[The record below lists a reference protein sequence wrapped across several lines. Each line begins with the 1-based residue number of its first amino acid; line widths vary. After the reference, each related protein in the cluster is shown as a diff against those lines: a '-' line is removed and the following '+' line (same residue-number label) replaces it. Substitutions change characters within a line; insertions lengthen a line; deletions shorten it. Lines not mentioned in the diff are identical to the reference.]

1 MNQSQSLACLKRNK
15 GNFTFLF
22 IHSITHYLFSE
33 YHNVLLI
40 HGDKSNKQEIRNL
53 AEHIIEKNRLIQCLT
68 VDLRGLTLLFTFI
81 H

>member
-1 MNQSQSLACLKRNK
+1 M
-15 GNFTFLF
+15 FV
-22 IHSITHYLFSE
+22 HSITHYLSSE